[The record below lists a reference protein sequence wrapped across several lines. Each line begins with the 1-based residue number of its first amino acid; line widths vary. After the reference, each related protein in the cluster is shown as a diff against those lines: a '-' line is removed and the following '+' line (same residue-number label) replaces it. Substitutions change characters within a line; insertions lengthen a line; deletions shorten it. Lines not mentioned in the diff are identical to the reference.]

1 MPNNNLTDLL
11 PDWHPIPDGGGLV
24 RKGERYAIV
33 ESEGRTISIYTSEV
47 DWIMHADGRV
57 LTEHPITPPLPTEE
71 GVTIVVS
78 GDDRPPRILLTRLG
92 DCWVNQYVVEWPADR
107 IRAWAP
113 VTIGE
118 TVIMR

>member
-33 ESEGRTISIYTSEV
+33 ESEGRIISIYTSED
-47 DWIMHADGRV
+47 DWTVHADGRV
-57 LTEHPITPPLPTEE
+57 LTEHPVTPPLPTEE
-71 GVTIVVS
+71 GAPIAVS
-78 GDDRPPRILLTRLG
+78 SDERPPSALLTRKG
-92 DCWVNQYVVEWPADR
+92 GCWVNRYGVEWPVGQ
-107 IRAWAP
+107 IHTWAP

-118 TVIMR
+118 VVVIR

>member
-47 DWIMHADGRV
+47 DWTMHADGRV

>member
-33 ESEGRTISIYTSEV
+33 ESEGRTISIYTSED
-47 DWIMHADGRV
+47 DWTMHADGQV
-57 LTEHPITPPLPTEE
+57 LTEHPIAPPLPTEE
-71 GVTIVVS
+71 GATIAAS
-78 GDDRPPRILLTRLG
+78 SDEGPPRVLLELQDGRWITRYG
-92 DCWVNQYVVEWPADR
+92 VEWSVNE
-107 IRAWAP
+107 ICAWAP

-118 TVIMR
+118 TVVMR